1 MWLAELSVYE
11 FEREMSDNIII
22 ITNSDELISWA
33 AAALPSTVCLLL
45 AIGFKPRLHQFM
57 LRVVQKF

>member
-22 ITNSDELISWA
+22 ITNSDELISRA

-45 AIGFKPRLHQFM
+45 AIGFTNSCYESFRSS
-57 LRVVQKF
+57 RR